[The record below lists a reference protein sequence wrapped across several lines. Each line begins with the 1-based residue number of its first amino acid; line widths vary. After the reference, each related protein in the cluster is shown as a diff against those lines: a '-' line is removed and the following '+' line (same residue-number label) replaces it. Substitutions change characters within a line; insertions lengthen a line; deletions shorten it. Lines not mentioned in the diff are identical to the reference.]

1 MWQTKADKIRK
12 IKKNVCKLS
21 LHLLYLQFSLMMTRL
36 STQKLWIQTQVLASK
51 QWTLC
56 DFSDFATIEQSSTD
70 WCWLV
75 VGVDFPSSSMWTVM
89 LWKLP
94 IGFHRLWLWPHWS
107 HGSQPT
113 FHSCTFSAQGYQ
125 NNSLI
130 WIQCECVGV
139 KGGENQN

>member
-21 LHLLYLQFSLMMTRL
+21 LHLLYSQFSLMMTLSQYSETLNTNTSVGQQTMNSVWLLRFCHHWTVFNRL
-36 STQKLWIQTQVLASK
+36 VLVGCGG
-51 QWTLC
+51 W
-56 DFSDFATIEQSSTD
+56 FSI
-70 WCWLV
+70 LL
-75 VGVDFPSSSMWTVM
+75 MWTVM

-130 WIQCECVGV
+130 RIQCECVGV